1 MGNGAGDMKQHL
13 EQIDRMKEV
22 VAQADPAFL
31 DAYSEFSQQAKKPGV
46 LSPKEKELIC
56 VALGIAAHCTFCI
69 ASHVNKAIEA
79 GASRAE
85 IMEAGFVAALMGG
98 GPSMAYLTHVI
109 DACDELGA
117 K

>member
-1 MGNGAGDMKQHL
+1 MGNGTGDMKQHL

-22 VAQADPAFL
+22 IAEMDPAFL
-31 DAYSEFSQQAKKPGV
+31 DAYSEFSQQAGKPGALTV
-46 LSPKEKELIC
+46 KEKELIC

-85 IMEAGFVAALMGG
+85 IMETALVAVKMGG
-98 GPSMAYLTHVI
+98 GPSLAYLTHVI

-117 K
+117 E